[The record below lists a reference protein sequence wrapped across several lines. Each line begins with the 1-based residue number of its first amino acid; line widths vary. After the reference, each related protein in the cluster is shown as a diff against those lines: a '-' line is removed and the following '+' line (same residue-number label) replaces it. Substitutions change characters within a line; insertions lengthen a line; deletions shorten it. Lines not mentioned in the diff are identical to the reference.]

1 MDDSTKTIFET
12 CVVRSHLCGKCEKL
26 KTLVAIGH
34 LSSLLALISGEV
46 GLPEMMGRGD
56 RRETG
61 EPREA
66 DTEAAVVLSIMS
78 QLEIGPPPL
87 QRRRLG
93 AIELRDAAN
102 M

>member
-12 CVVRSHLCGKCEKL
+12 CVVRSHLCGKCETL
-26 KTLVAIGH
+26 KTMGATGH
-34 LSSLLALISGEV
+34 LSSLLLVLISVEV

-66 DTEAAVVLSIMS
+66 DAEAAVVLSIMS

-87 QRRRLG
+87 QRRLG